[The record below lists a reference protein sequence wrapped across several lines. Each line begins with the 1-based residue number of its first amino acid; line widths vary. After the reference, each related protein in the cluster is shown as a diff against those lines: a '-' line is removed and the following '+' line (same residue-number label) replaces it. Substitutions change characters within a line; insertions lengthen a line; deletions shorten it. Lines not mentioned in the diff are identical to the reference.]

1 LRPIIAP
8 KEFTMTNVLY
18 TVSAGILAAVAA
30 AATTFVFATTVA
42 PASVGADARP
52 LTLISVPGAPG
63 GPWSFPRRG
72 MRHSV
77 VIDGRPAL
85 VDEAVLRSRIST
97 GAVRVVFPGTEVAW
111 PAGGRRTSAYPP
123 DWF

>member
-1 LRPIIAP
+1 
-8 KEFTMTNVLY
+8 MSNVVY
-18 TVSAGILAAVAA
+18 TISAGILAAVAA
-30 AATTFVFATTVA
+30 AATSFVFATTVA

-52 LTLISVPGAPG
+52 LTLVSVPGAQS

-72 MRHSV
+72 LRHSV
-77 VIDGRPAL
+77 VIDGRPTL
-85 VDEAVLRSRIST
+85 VDEAVLRSRIAAGT
-97 GAVRVVFPGTEVAW
+97 VRVVFPGTDVAW

>member
-1 LRPIIAP
+1 LKLIIAQQ
-8 KEFTMTNVLY
+8 EFIMTNVLY

-30 AATTFVFATTVA
+30 AATSFVFATTVA
-42 PASVGADARP
+42 PDPAGTDARP

-72 MRHSV
+72 LRHSV

-97 GAVRVVFPGTEVAW
+97 GAVRVVFPGTDVTW
-111 PAGGRRTSAYPP
+111 PAGGRRTAAYPP
-123 DWF
+123 SWF

>member
-1 LRPIIAP
+1 LNRIIAP

-30 AATTFVFATTVA
+30 VATSFVFATTIA
-42 PASVGADARP
+42 PSSVGADTRP
-52 LTLISVPGAPG
+52 LTLITLPGAQG

-77 VIDGRPAL
+77 VIDGRPTL

-97 GAVRVVFPGTEVAW
+97 GAVRVVFPGTDVAW
-111 PAGGRRTSAYPP
+111 PAGGRRTAAYPP
-123 DWF
+123 AWF